1 MDIFFDF
8 LLNYYPYL
16 IIPVISGFVGWFTN
30 VIALK
35 MTFYPLEYI
44 GIRPFGWQG
53 IIPSKATKM
62 AKISVD
68 LMTSK
73 LVSVTDVFSKISSQR
88 IEEEIQPAIKSLAK
102 QVTNEVMQAQA
113 PVLWNNLPD
122 KSKKN
127 IISIIEAELPRVIKE
142 LMEDIKINIEDIL
155 DLKSLAISALL
166 EDKTLINHI
175 FLSVGN
181 KEFKFIEHSGFYFGF
196 LFGIIQAVV
205 FFLYDPWWVLV
216 SFGVF
221 VGFATNFLA
230 IRLIFRPLYPRR
242 FLGLFTIQGIFLK
255 RQDVVAREY
264 ARIIKKQIL
273 TIERLFDYTLRGP
286 KPERFSDLSKH
297 HTDKLIDVI
306 IGKSKSMA
314 GLFKLDKKLNY
325 VKNIAHYRFLEELPI
340 AMRFVYPYA
349 NQAIDVENILSSKM
363 AALSKSEFEAF
374 LRPVF
379 QEDEMKL
386 MIVGAFLGGIA
397 AAIQFLLFFF

>member
-1 MDIFFDF
+1 MDIFLDF
-8 LLNYYPYL
+8 FLNNYPYL
-16 IIPVISGFVGWFTN
+16 IIPFISGFVGWFTN

-35 MTFYPLEYI
+35 MTFYPLEYT

-68 LMTSK
+68 MMTSK
-73 LVSVTDVFSKISSQR
+73 LVSVTDVFSRLSPER
-88 IEEEIQPAIKSLAK
+88 IEEEIQPAIRAMAK
-102 QVTNEVMQAQA
+102 QITNEVMEAQA
-113 PVLWNNLPD
+113 SVLWNSLPD
-122 KSKKN
+122 KSKKSV
-127 IISIIEAELPRVIKE
+127 IRIIEAELPRVIKE

-155 DLKSLAISALL
+155 DIKSLAISALM
-166 EDKTLINHI
+166 EDKALINHI

-205 FFLYDPWWVLV
+205 FYLYDPWWVLV

-230 IRLIFRPLYPRR
+230 IRLIFRPLNPRR
-242 FLGLFTIQGIFLK
+242 ILGLFTIQGIFLK

-273 TIERLFDYTLRGP
+273 TTERLFDYTLRGP
-286 KPERFSDLSKH
+286 NPDRFSDLSKH
-297 HTDKLIDVI
+297 HTDKLIDVL
-306 IGKSKSMA
+306 IGKTKAIA
-314 GLFKLDKKLNY
+314 GVFHLDKKLNY
-325 VKNIAHYRFLEELPI
+325 IKNIAHYRFLEELPI

-349 NQAIDVENILSSKM
+349 NQAIDVESILSSKM
-363 AALSKSEFEAF
+363 AALSETEFEAF

-397 AAIQFLLFFF
+397 AGIQFLLFFF

>member
-1 MDIFFDF
+1 MDIFLDF
-8 LLNYYPYL
+8 FLNNYPYL
-16 IIPVISGFVGWFTN
+16 IIPFISGFVGWFTN

-68 LMTSK
+68 MMTSK
-73 LVSVTDVFSKISSQR
+73 LVSVTDVFSRLSSER
-88 IEEEIQPAIKSLAK
+88 IEEEIQPAIRSMAK
-102 QVTNEVMQAQA
+102 QITNEVMEAQA
-113 PVLWNNLPD
+113 SVLWNSLPD

-127 IISIIEAELPRVIKE
+127 VIRIIENELPRVIKE

-155 DLKSLAISALL
+155 DIRSLAISALM
-166 EDKTLINHI
+166 EDKALINHI

-205 FFLYDPWWVLV
+205 FYLYDPWWVLV

-230 IRLIFRPLYPRR
+230 IRLIFRPLNPRR
-242 FLGLFTIQGIFLK
+242 ILGLFTVQGIFLK

-273 TIERLFDYTLRGP
+273 TTERLFDYTLRGP
-286 KPERFSDLSKH
+286 NPDRFSDLSKH
-297 HTDKLIDVI
+297 HTDKLIDVL
-306 IGKSKSMA
+306 IGKTKAIA
-314 GLFKLDKKLNY
+314 GVFHLDKKLNY
-325 VKNIAHYRFLEELPI
+325 IKNIAHYRFLEELPI

-349 NQAIDVENILSSKM
+349 NQAIDVESILSSKM
-363 AALSKSEFEAF
+363 AALSETEFEAF

-379 QEDEMKL
+379 QEDELKL

-397 AAIQFLLFFF
+397 AGIQFLLFFF

>member
-1 MDIFFDF
+1 MDNILDF
-8 LLNYYPYL
+8 ILKYYPYL
-16 IIPVISGFVGWFTN
+16 IIPFISGFVGWFTN

-53 IIPSKATKM
+53 IIPSKAAKM
-62 AKISVD
+62 AKISVS

-73 LVSVTDVFSKISSQR
+73 LVSVTEVFSKLSPER
-88 IEEEIQPAIKSLAK
+88 IEEEIQPAIRSLAK
-102 QVTNEVMQAQA
+102 QITNEVMQAQA
-113 PVLWNNLPD
+113 PLLWNNLPE
-122 KSKKN
+122 KTKKN
-127 IISIIEAELPRVIKE
+127 VIKIIEAELPRVIKE
-142 LMEDIKINIEDIL
+142 LMDDIKVNIEDIL
-155 DLKSLAISALL
+155 DLKSLAIAALM
-166 EDKTLINHI
+166 EDKALINHV

-205 FFLYDPWWVLV
+205 FYLYDPWWVLV
-216 SFGVF
+216 LFGIF

-230 IRLIFRPLYPRR
+230 IRLIFRPLNPVNI
-242 FLGLFTIQGIFLK
+242 LGLFKVQGIFLK

-286 KPERFSDLSKH
+286 DPDRFSDLSKY
-297 HTDKLIDVI
+297 HTDKLIDTVI
-306 IGKSKSMA
+306 AKSTPLV
-314 GLFKLDKKLNY
+314 GLLNLDKKLVY
-325 VKNIAHYRFLEELPI
+325 IKNIVHYRFIEELPI

-349 NQAIDVENILSSKM
+349 NQAIDVENILSTKM
-363 AALSKSEFEAF
+363 AALSKAEFEAF

-397 AAIQFLLFFF
+397 AAIQFLLFFW